1 MSNLKRRLLL
11 MAAVFGGLLFGCTT
25 GRSEELDVPPASTIG
40 LTPVPIPTVTP
51 APASTPATPVA
62 CPPTPTLYHNDMLGV
77 ELAHPVELSV
87 VEPQYLSDAYAISLI
102 NQDRSWLLQVGW
114 LYQETRPLETVI
126 EEYLSQLADLPVER
140 APVTLAGKEGV
151 MLWPVPGEVTNTAIF
166 LQVDSRPFRIL
177 YAREALDDAGR
188 CLLAGLSFYPP
199 TRTLADLALTPAADA
214 LYAPTPF
221 TPPADWAT
229 YHNPTYGYSF
239 RYPAERWTPVFPAHD
254 EHLLSLTYE
263 KDAIALRVKVARLGE
278 DADLQLY
285 GGAAG
290 DFVPQ
295 GSVPFLGAEVE
306 RTARIYQDVVQAVH
320 YNNTAAIQ
328 RGDLLFSLALVSNRD
343 PYQGAIIPAN
353 VQAEANAILTTFV
366 LDNGAASST
375 PTPES
380 PSLASADVL
389 LYRNGS
395 LERVDV
401 QGSNP
406 LSLPSVTGIG
416 DNPTDYFHA
425 NPPQISPDGRWLI
438 AYAAA
443 SETTGNWRLFDATTG
458 ELVATGSGQARLSP
472 TWSPDSIAFAFL
484 DHSGI
489 CVYALEPASEAC
501 APVVDFDGTV
511 VENLIGA
518 AYSPNGTHI
527 ALAQADMSAPCCR
540 VMVWLFALDGSEA
553 FAIGAYEMPPQATS
567 TEMFE
572 WTADGRLLI
581 KTVEPDMNSIL
592 YSLTDLPTIT
602 YSRPVQDISPDGRW
616 VLYRSG
622 EVGDVNGSVIY
633 DLPTNEACPRAILG
647 SNNWAWSPDGTQLA
661 FLLNCAAATES
672 SWVYVLDA
680 ATGDVQWEKALPRP
694 AEALYPLDR
703 LFWSPDGTYLLL
715 DGPDT
720 TVEFTRPLSPI
731 WRLAADGMGELEVLV
746 ESGYLVGVFQ

>member
-11 MAAVFGGLLFGCTT
+11 MAAVLGGLLFGCTT
-25 GRSEELDVPPASTIG
+25 GRPQELGVPPAPTIAPTTAPIT
-40 LTPVPIPTVTP
+40 TPSIEPSRAPSRVPVPTVTP
-51 APASTPATPVA
+51 APTLPTSTPA
-62 CPPTPTLYHNDMLGV
+62 
-77 ELAHPVELSV
+77 
-87 VEPQYLSDAYAISLI
+87 
-102 NQDRSWLLQVGW
+102 
-114 LYQETRPLETVI
+114 
-126 EEYLSQLADLPVER
+126 
-140 APVTLAGKEGV
+140 
-151 MLWPVPGEVTNTAIF
+151 
-166 LQVDSRPFRIL
+166 
-177 YAREALDDAGR
+177 
-188 CLLAGLSFYPP
+188 
-199 TRTLADLALTPAADA
+199 
-214 LYAPTPF
+214 TPF

-229 YHNPTYGYSF
+229 YHDPTYAYSF
-239 RYPAERWTPVFPAHD
+239 RYPAERWTPVFPARD

-263 KDAIALRVKVARLGE
+263 ADAIALRVKVARLGE
-278 DADLQLY
+278 GVDLQLY

-295 GSVPFLGAEVE
+295 GAVPFLGAEVE

-320 YNNTAAIQ
+320 YNKTAAIQ

-343 PYQGAIIPAN
+343 PDQGAIIPAN
-353 VQAEANAILTTFV
+353 VQAEADAILSTFV
-366 LDNGAASST
+366 RDIGAAPST
-375 PTPES
+375 PAPES
-380 PSLASADVL
+380 PSLASVDVL

-401 QGSNP
+401 QGRNP
-406 LSLPSVTGIG
+406 LSLLSVSGIG
-416 DNPTDYFHA
+416 DDPGAHFHA
-425 NPPQISPDGRWLI
+425 NPPQVSPDGRWLI
-438 AYAAA
+438 EHAAA
-443 SETTGNWRLFDATTG
+443 GETTGNWRLFDATTG
-458 ELVATGSGQARLSP
+458 ELIATGSGQARLSP
-472 TWSPDSIAFAFL
+472 TWSPDSVAFAFL
-484 DHSGI
+484 DQSGI
-489 CVYALEPASEAC
+489 CVYAVESASEAC

-518 AYSPNGTHI
+518 AYSPDGSHI
-527 ALAQADMSAPCCR
+527 ALAQADPSAPCCR
-540 VMVWLFALDGSEA
+540 VTVWLFALDGSEA

-567 TEMFE
+567 AEMFA

-602 YSRPVQDISPDGRW
+602 YSRPVHDILPDGRW

-622 EVGDVNGSVIY
+622 EVGDVSGVVVY
-633 DLPTNEACPRAILG
+633 DLPTNEACPRAIPG

-680 ATGDVQWEKALPRP
+680 ATGDVQWAQALPRP

-703 LFWSPDGTYLLL
+703 LFWSADGAYLLL

-731 WRLAADGMGELEVLV
+731 WRLAADGTGELEVLV
-746 ESGYLVGVFQ
+746 ESGYLVDVIPQWAER